1 MRDTPPSVQD
11 GKFGIQDS
19 DVSNFEKSDRVSPD
33 KLSDAEA
40 SKLARET
47 WQSSTNWVN
56 ASRRAAWSNS
66 LRAFNSLHPLS
77 SKYLSGSY
85 QHRSSLYRP
94 KTRAMVRRDEAST
107 ASAFF
112 SNEDVVSISAADDDD
127 PKQQASAEL
136 LRALLQYRLTKTIP
150 WFLTLVG
157 ARQDCDVLGVC
168 AAKAYWKYEER
179 VIRTEKRY
187 VLDEDTS
194 LLATNPDGTLKPDVV
209 EIMEKI
215 DDKPVVDLIAP
226 ENIRIDPG
234 ADWRDPVRS
243 SPYIIEAVP
252 MYLQDVREKIDK
264 GEWLAV
270 SESALRASSELDDDV
285 TRRSREHGRVP
296 GKDDDAWKPQSF
308 SICWVHENI
317 VKWGGSDWHFF
328 SLASDGALL
337 THPRPLEE
345 VYLHGER
352 PYVLGSVIVEAH
364 KTFPAGKVELTR
376 DLQWAANDDWN
387 LRFDVLK
394 MSLNPRQLVK
404 QGAGI
409 DLGDLRSF
417 IPGKSI
423 LVKDTADVVWDR
435 PPTPAAE
442 AYAEADRINLD
453 FDELTGAFSNSS
465 VQSSQISQQ
474 SATGMHLMSG
484 EASGL
489 VEYELRVFA
498 ETFVEPLLGL
508 LIKLEQ
514 AYETDPIILT
524 LAGKKAKLMER
535 FGVNGIT
542 DELLNAEVTTKVNVG
557 IGATNPALKMRNF
570 AMAGQM
576 LGQVFGPS
584 LVMGL
589 NFEEVCKEVF
599 GLAGY
604 KDGSRFFQPDFD
616 PRVAALQQ
624 QMAKQ
629 GGKPADPSKVEATKI
644 QTEGKLTETKLKAGV
659 DKELALIELQGQR
672 ENDQAENF
680 RAILKAQQAAQAGQA
695 RAAMRSGLGRGEG
708 HPALAGL
715 MG

>member
-1 MRDTPPSVQD
+1 M
-11 GKFGIQDS
+11 
-19 DVSNFEKSDRVSPD
+19 
-33 KLSDAEA
+33 
-40 SKLARET
+40 
-47 WQSSTNWVN
+47 
-56 ASRRAAWSNS
+56 
-66 LRAFNSLHPLS
+66 
-77 SKYLSGSY
+77 
-85 QHRSSLYRP
+85 
-94 KTRAMVRRDEAST
+94 
-107 ASAFF
+107 
-112 SNEDVVSISAADDDD
+112 
-127 PKQQASAEL
+127 
-136 LRALLQYRLTKTIP
+136 
-150 WFLTLVG
+150 
-157 ARQDCDVLGVC
+157 
-168 AAKAYWKYEER
+168 
-179 VIRTEKRY
+179 
-187 VLDEDTS
+187 
-194 LLATNPDGTLKPDVV
+194 
-209 EIMEKI
+209 
-215 DDKPVVDLIAP
+215 
-226 ENIRIDPG
+226 
-234 ADWRDPVRS
+234 
-243 SPYIIEAVP
+243 
-252 MYLQDVREKIDK
+252 
-264 GEWLAV
+264 
-270 SESALRASSELDDDV
+270 
-285 TRRSREHGRVP
+285 
-296 GKDDDAWKPQSF
+296 
-308 SICWVHENI
+308 
-317 VKWGGSDWHFF
+317 
-328 SLASDGALL
+328 ASDGALL

-404 QGAGI
+404 QGSGI

-435 PPTPAAE
+435 PPPPSAE

-465 VQSSQISQQ
+465 VQASQIQQQ

-508 LIKLEQ
+508 MIKLEQ
-514 AYETDPIILT
+514 AYETDPIILS
-524 LAGKKAKLMER
+524 LAGKKAQLMEK
-535 FGVNGIT
+535 FGINGIT

-557 IGATNPALKMRNF
+557 IGATNPSLKMRNF

-624 QMAKQ
+624 QVSKQ
-629 GGKPADPSKVEATKI
+629 GGKTDPTKVEATKI
-644 QTEGKLTETKLKAGV
+644 QTEGKLSETKLKAQV
-659 DKELALIELQGQR
+659 DEKLAMIELQGQR

-680 RAILKAQQAAQAGQA
+680 RAMLKAQQAMAAGQA
-695 RAAMRSGLGRGEG
+695 RNAMRAGLGRDQG